1 VFNDYHFITR
11 WRVRGTV
18 AEVIDILSDAE
29 DLPRWW
35 PSVYI
40 DVKKRDDMVELYTKG
55 WLPYTLRWSFR
66 VVETKPDGFIIEA
79 FGDFAGRGEWTLT
92 QSGDDVAVTY
102 DWHIRAEERLL
113 KLLSPILKPIFAAN
127 HRWAMSRGEE
137 SLKIELARRHGETH
151 GERPK
156 ATFR

>member
-1 VFNDYHFITR
+1 VFNDYHFITH

-18 AEVIDILSDAE
+18 KEIIDILSDAE

-40 DVKKRDDMVELYTKG
+40 EVKKSGDIVELFTKG

-66 VVETKPDGFIIEA
+66 VLETKPSGFIIEA
-79 FGDFAGRGEWTLT
+79 FGDFVGRGEWTLT
-92 QSGDDVAVTY
+92 QSGDDVDIIY
-102 DWHIRAEERLL
+102 DWHIRAEKTVL
-113 KLLSPILKPIFAAN
+113 KLFSPILKPIFAAN

-137 SLKIELARRHGETH
+137 SLKIELARRHGEPH
-151 GERPK
+151 GEPPK

>member
-1 VFNDYHFITR
+1 VFNDYHFISH
-11 WRVRGTV
+11 WRVRGDV
-18 AEVIDILSDAE
+18 DEIIDILSDTE

-40 DVKKRDDMVELYTKG
+40 DVKKRGDIVELYTKG

-66 VVETKPDGFIIEA
+66 VLENKPDGFIIEA
-79 FGDFAGRGEWTLT
+79 FGDFVGRGEWTLT
-92 QSGDDVAVTY
+92 QSGEEVDITY
-102 DWHIRAEERLL
+102 NWHIRAEKRLL
-113 KLLSPILKPIFAAN
+113 KLFSPILKPIFAAN

-137 SLKIELARRHGETH
+137 SLKIELARRNGEPHGE
-151 GERPK
+151 PPP

>member
-1 VFNDYHFITR
+1 VFNDYHFITH
-11 WRVRGTV
+11 WRVRGNV
-18 AEVIDILSDAE
+18 DEIIDILKDAE

-40 DVKKRDDMVELYTKG
+40 DVKKRGDIVELYTKG

-66 VVETKPDGFIIEA
+66 VLENKPGGFIIEA
-79 FGDFAGRGEWTLT
+79 FGDFVGRGEWTLT
-92 QSGDDVAVTY
+92 QSGDDIDITY
-102 DWHIRAEERLL
+102 DWHIRAEKPLL

-127 HRWAMSRGEE
+127 HRWAMARGEE
-137 SLKIELARRHGETH
+137 SLKIELARRHGEPH
-151 GERPK
+151 GEPPK